1 MKPLK
6 KGLGAWQKALML
18 LLLTMGLL
26 GLAGVVLAAEGVSID
41 WRVIAGGG
49 DRAVGGE
56 VVLNGT
62 IGQPIIGVSY
72 GSGLSLRAGY
82 WGGLPAMYKV
92 FLPMTAR

>member
-6 KGLGAWQKALML
+6 ISLRVWQKALL
-18 LLLTMGLL
+18 FLLLTVVML
-26 GLAGVVLAAEGVSID
+26 GLAGAVLAAQVVSVD

-49 DRAVGGE
+49 GKTEGAR

>member
-6 KGLGAWQKALML
+6 ISLRVWQKTLL
-18 LLLTMGLL
+18 FLLLTVVML

-41 WRVIAGGG
+41 WRVIAAGG